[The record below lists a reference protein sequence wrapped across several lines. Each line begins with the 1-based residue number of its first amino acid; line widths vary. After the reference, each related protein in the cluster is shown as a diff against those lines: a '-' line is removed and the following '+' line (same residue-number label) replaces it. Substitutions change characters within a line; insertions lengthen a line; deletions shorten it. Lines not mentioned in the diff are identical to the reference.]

1 MNVIISGKKTG
12 RFIPEESFQTYG
24 DKTTAGHAQK
34 LNQLKLYMH
43 GDKPLIAIG
52 LNRKLS
58 SEMNMLIK

>member
-12 RFIPEESFQTYG
+12 RFIPDESFQTYG

-43 GDKPLIAIG
+43 GDTTLVATD
-52 LNRKLS
+52 LYRKLS